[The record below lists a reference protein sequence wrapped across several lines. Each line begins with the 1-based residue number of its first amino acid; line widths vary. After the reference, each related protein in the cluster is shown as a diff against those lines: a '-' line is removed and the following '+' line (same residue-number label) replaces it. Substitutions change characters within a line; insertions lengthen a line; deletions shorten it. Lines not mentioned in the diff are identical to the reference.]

1 LERVGCDPIPGDE
14 RATRGQRHG
23 LRGEEAQAA
32 VDEEID
38 REQTI
43 FNKVDLD
50 RVELDLGKVE
60 AA

>member
-1 LERVGCDPIPGDE
+1 VQH
-14 RATRGQRHG
+14 AGQRHG

-32 VDEEID
+32 VETEID

-60 AA
+60 AT